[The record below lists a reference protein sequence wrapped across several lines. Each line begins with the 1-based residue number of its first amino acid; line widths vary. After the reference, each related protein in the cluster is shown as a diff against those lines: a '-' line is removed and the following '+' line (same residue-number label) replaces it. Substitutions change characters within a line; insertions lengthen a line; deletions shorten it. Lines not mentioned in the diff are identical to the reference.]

1 MLIQFIFSLA
11 LIIGLVMTWRR
22 ARQEAI
28 RRFEAVIWS
37 AVWIGAGVVIWRPE
51 VSSLVAH
58 SLGIGRGADA
68 ILYASIVVLLIL
80 VFNLHVAHHRLE
92 RKLTDLVREQTL
104 RDMDRVL

>member
-1 MLIQFIFSLA
+1 MLIQFLFSLA
-11 LIIGLVMTWRR
+11 LVIGLIMTWRR

-51 VSSLVAH
+51 VSSIFARW
-58 SLGIGRGADA
+58 LGIGRGADA
-68 ILYASIVVLLIL
+68 ILYAAIVVLLIL

-92 RKLTDLVREQTL
+92 RKLTDLVQAQAL
-104 RDMDRVL
+104 RDVERL